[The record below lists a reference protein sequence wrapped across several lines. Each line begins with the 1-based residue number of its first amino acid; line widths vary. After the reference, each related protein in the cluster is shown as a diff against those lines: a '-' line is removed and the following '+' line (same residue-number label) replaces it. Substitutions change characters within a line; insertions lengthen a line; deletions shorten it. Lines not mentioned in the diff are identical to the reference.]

1 MWVDIRFGIHVVD
14 TIAEN
19 SFVKIAV
26 YYYWNGTRL
35 AGWPEKTAL
44 PPALWDP
51 ELCLNNAL
59 GDLQET
65 DYMYELAKEV
75 YPVGNCRYRL
85 KRGPINIHL
94 RVFMGATR

>member
-1 MWVDIRFGIHVVD
+1 MWVDIRFGIRVKKFNAVD

-19 SFVKIAV
+19 ASVKIAV

-51 ELCLNNAL
+51 SS
-59 GDLQET
+59 
-65 DYMYELAKEV
+65 V
-75 YPVGNCRYRL
+75 
-85 KRGPINIHL
+85 
-94 RVFMGATR
+94 